1 MPPGPV
7 GHGPGLC
14 PGERQPLDAPFS
26 QPITPP
32 GLSVGPGFFLPF
44 GGGKSSSGP
53 GGAAAFGRP
62 GGPGGR
68 LACQTKA
75 RGPGHKPP
83 APRFQGASRPAAAP
97 PRRPPD
103 GDNGR
108 PGPAAPG
115 RRVGFAH
122 PPAAGLRPAAGP
134 QRGLGPAAPP
144 PRRYR
149 PTGRQQNRP
158 AFASP
163 LGRLESSPPCPGRPL
178 LGWFLPAGGICRQP
192 GA

>member
-1 MPPGPV
+1 MSVYFHFTGAPIERGA
-7 GHGPGLC
+7 GLF
-14 PGERQPLDAPFS
+14 PAFLGGRRRLAARRPWG
-26 QPITPP
+26 PP
-32 GLSVGPGFFLPF
+32 GLPNKSAGPG
-44 GGGKSSSGP
+44 
-53 GGAAAFGRP
+53 
-62 GGPGGR
+62 
-68 LACQTKA
+68 
-75 RGPGHKPP
+75 GHKPP

-97 PRRPPD
+97 PRRPPG

-115 RRVGFAH
+115 RRVGEAH